1 MRSTWGPVATGGA
14 ATTQGNWDG
23 LVVFFAGTAWDGNKF
38 PDQHI
43 AERLSRWAPVLY
55 VDPPLSVI
63 RSRHADGSRAPRP
76 RLERLS
82 DSMLRLV
89 PVVPPAPLRPGVR
102 LVSYAVMRA
111 LARRTVK
118 MLTDDVQAVVV
129 ASLSPL
135 LDAVPARVRTLY
147 GTDDFVAGAE
157 LMGVGSRWL
166 VARERS
172 QLAQADVV
180 VAVSDDL
187 ADSWGA
193 KGADVSVV
201 PNGCDAD
208 LFATADDGPAPA
220 DVTLPSPIAG
230 FVGHMSERIDLSLLE
245 GVADTGHSLLLVGPR
260 QHTFAPERLHAL
272 LQRPNVQW
280 VGAKPFEE
288 LPSYVKVMD
297 VGLVPYADTAFNRAS
312 FPLKT
317 LEYLAA
323 GRPVVATG
331 LPAIRYLGTDEVSIA
346 DTPDGFAA
354 AVSSASTAAREG
366 AVVERRKEVARSHSW
381 DRRAVEFARLI
392 GVDVKGGNPIG

>member
-1 MRSTWGPVATGGA
+1 MTSGA
-14 ATTQGNWDG
+14 ATTEGDWDG

-38 PDQHI
+38 PDQHM

-55 VDPPLSVI
+55 VDPPLSVV
-63 RSRHADGSRAPRP
+63 RSRHADGARAPLP

-82 DSMLRLV
+82 ESMLRLV

-111 LARRTVK
+111 LARRTAR

-135 LDAVPARVRTLY
+135 LDAVPARVRALY

-157 LMGVGSRWL
+157 LMGVGGRWL
-166 VARERS
+166 EAREKS
-172 QLAQADVV
+172 QLARADVV

-187 ADSWGA
+187 ATSWGA
-193 KGADVSVV
+193 KGADVAVV
-201 PNGCDAD
+201 PNGCDAA
-208 LFATADDGPAPA
+208 LFATADQAPVPS
-220 DVTLPSPIAG
+220 DVALPSPIAG

-280 VGAKPFEE
+280 VGAKPFED
-288 LPSYVKVMD
+288 LPSYVRVMD

-331 LPAIRYLGTDEVSIA
+331 LPAIRYLCTDEVAIA
-346 DTPDGFAA
+346 DSPVPFAA
-354 AVSSASTAAREG
+354 AVTRASAFERDPQA
-366 AVVERRKEVARSHSW
+366 VERRQEVARSHSW
-381 DRRAVEFARLI
+381 DQRAVEFAQLI
-392 GVDVKGGNPIG
+392 GVVADGGTPTG